1 MDSADLFR
9 HILTTKTLPEETKLG
24 YEFRFK
30 TVFYNDGA
38 SYCCCRCAY
47 DHEYFS
53 YISESG
59 DIDWEKC
66 EPLVQA
72 IKDGRCQHAARAT
85 KKVPLSETMVNVF
98 HISAA
103 LGSETLLRELLK
115 VEGEIELKSRSIKSG
130 LFYMD
135 PDGVAALRGND
146 KVVQMMPPKHLYP
159 VNINWYYSNTCIQNV
174 LHVAE
179 KEQNI
184 FQITNSS
191 ILEVCIIKGHTAIV
205 KMLLCDLC
213 RKYIHDGYG
222 TRIYES
228 LFKYNLTEMLD
239 PILSDENVFPKP
251 PSDCACTSL
260 KARCLGCGSYDRRLM
275 EFWEI
280 VELGVIY
287 NVRDIFFN
295 KSIQRLYDAL
305 LCSEKYRHYRKPLFE
320 TCRAFQRHDVLELLS
335 ANECQ
340 NLYTESISETQ
351 IFVNLFMLLK
361 KYTLS
366 GHHIGSVMKQI
377 PDIERIVNAPF
388 GAIVGSGYYGY
399 WDLCPGLTPLQS
411 YMCIH
416 DLRFFDVSVVR
427 TLIDCGADID
437 QMFPPNFKDDERKVY
452 PRGNTV
458 LMHILNKEEE
468 FNRVFREILELLLYE
483 NVAVALNDSAVSLC
497 LKRYHYQIEPSDWE
511 SDSDIITIEERTDS
525 RKHKGIYVMDSC
537 VRASPFFYTVPLLIE
552 AGFKYSLADVETV
565 LFPEN
570 ELVKV
575 KDELNQLR
583 EETRRPYHIERMAP
597 SCHVSEYLEQCLR
610 TPRALKL
617 RCRDVLRSHYPR
629 RQIHKYVSC
638 VEISEKIKDFLLLKP
653 ILQTLSVDREY

>member
-1 MDSADLFR
+1 
-9 HILTTKTLPEETKLG
+9 
-24 YEFRFK
+24 
-30 TVFYNDGA
+30 
-38 SYCCCRCAY
+38 
-47 DHEYFS
+47 
-53 YISESG
+53 
-59 DIDWEKC
+59 
-66 EPLVQA
+66 
-72 IKDGRCQHAARAT
+72 
-85 KKVPLSETMVNVF
+85 
-98 HISAA
+98 
-103 LGSETLLRELLK
+103 
-115 VEGEIELKSRSIKSG
+115 
-130 LFYMD
+130 
-135 PDGVAALRGND
+135 
-146 KVVQMMPPKHLYP
+146 
-159 VNINWYYSNTCIQNV
+159 
-174 LHVAE
+174 
-179 KEQNI
+179 
-184 FQITNSS
+184 
-191 ILEVCIIKGHTAIV
+191 
-205 KMLLCDLC
+205 
-213 RKYIHDGYG
+213 
-222 TRIYES
+222 
-228 LFKYNLTEMLD
+228 MLD

-275 EFWEI
+275 KFWEI
-280 VELGVIY
+280 VELAVIY

-377 PDIERIVNAPF
+377 PDIQRIVNAPF

-411 YMCIH
+411 YMCMH
-416 DLRFFDVSVVR
+416 DLRSFDVSVVR

-458 LMHILNKEEE
+458 LMHILNKEVK
-468 FNRVFREILELLLYE
+468 FNRVDREILELLLYE

-497 LKRYHYQIEPSDWE
+497 LKRYQYQIKKSDPLWE
-511 SDSDIITIEERTDS
+511 SNSDIITIEERTDS
-525 RKHKGIYVMDSC
+525 KIYKGIYVMDSC
-537 VRASPFFYTVPLLIE
+537 VRASPFFCTVPLLIE

-575 KDELNQLR
+575 KYELNQRR
-583 EETRRPYHIERMAP
+583 EETREPYHIKRMVP
-597 SCHVSEYLEQCLR
+597 SCYVSEYLEQCMR

-629 RQIHKYVSC
+629 RQIHRYVSS
-638 VEISEKIKDFLLLKP
+638 VEIPTKTKDFLLLKP
-653 ILQTLSVDREY
+653 ILQTIVN

>member
-66 EPLVQA
+66 DTLVQA

-85 KKVPLSETMVNVF
+85 KKEHLSETVVNVF

-103 LGSETLLRELLK
+103 LGSETLLPKLLSK
-115 VEGEIELKSRSIKSG
+115 VEEEIELESGSIKSE
-130 LFYMD
+130 LFRVF
-135 PDGVAALRGND
+135 PHRLAAMRGNV
-146 KVVQMMPPKHLYP
+146 KVVQMLFKDGTPSKHL
-159 VNINWYYSNTCIQNV
+159 NEDFFNTCTRNILYAV
-174 LHVAE
+174 E
-179 KEQNI
+179 KEHNI
-184 FQITNSS
+184 IQLTISS
-191 ILEVCIIKGHTAIV
+191 VLEVCIIKGHIAIV
-205 KMLLCDLC
+205 KMLLCDLY
-213 RKYIHDGYG
+213 RKYTCPGEW
-222 TRIYES
+222 TRIYEY
-228 LFKYNLTEMLD
+228 LFKNNLTEMLD
-239 PILSDENVFPKP
+239 PILSDEKIFPTP
-251 PSDCACTSL
+251 PCHCACSSL
-260 KARCLGCGSYDRRLM
+260 KARCLGCKKYDNRLM
-275 EFWEI
+275 KFWEI
-280 VELGVIY
+280 AELAVIY

-320 TCRAFQRHDVLELLS
+320 SCRAFQRQDFLELLS

-377 PDIERIVNAPF
+377 PDIQRIVNAPF
-388 GAIVGSGYYGY
+388 GAIVGSGCYGY

-411 YMCIH
+411 YICRYERH
-416 DLRFFDVSVVR
+416 YDVSVVR

-437 QMFPPNFKDDERKVY
+437 QMFPPNFKDDERCVY

-458 LMHILNKEEE
+458 LMHILNEDIE
-468 FNRVFREILELLLYE
+468 FNKVFREMLELLLYE

-537 VRASPFFYTVPLLIE
+537 VRATPFFYTVPLLIE

-575 KDELNQLR
+575 KYELNQLR
-583 EETRRPYHIERMAP
+583 DESRRPYHIERMPP

-638 VEISEKIKDFLLLKP
+638 EEIPEKIKDFLLLKP